1 MNKAH
6 AALARTIGN
15 IFQGLWSPQQ
25 RDWDPRAEVSGAA
38 DERTG
43 TRSVPEQPLPSGYT
57 GQLWWNPPPLALC
70 ERGIS
75 LHRHQP
81 KCNQVLPKW
90 FSVLQ
95 SLRSPA
101 GDVGCVGA
109 QGEITRAKDTYFQTI
124 YWQKEMAE
132 RRKRIFCAAFALF
145 WIN

>member
-25 RDWDPRAEVSGAA
+25 RDWDPRAEVSGAT

-43 TRSVPEQPLPSGYT
+43 TGSVPEQPLPSGYT

-81 KCNQVLPKW
+81 QCNQVLPKW
-90 FSVLQ
+90 FLVLQ
-95 SLRSPA
+95 SPQPGWRRRLCRGTGRNNLSQRY
-101 GDVGCVGA
+101 VLSNN
-109 QGEITRAKDTYFQTI
+109 ILAKGNSRK
-124 YWQKEMAE
+124 KETNLLCC
-132 RRKRIFCAAFALF
+132 FCFVLD
-145 WIN
+145 